1 MKGNGLET
9 GNNVMIAPGAVV
21 KGDVKLGDGAN
32 IWYNAVVRG
41 DDNFIEIGENT
52 NVQDNATLHV
62 SEDAPLM
69 IGNGVTIGHGA
80 IMHGCTVG
88 DNSLI
93 GMGAI
98 VLDHAVIGK
107 DCLVGAG
114 ALVTSGTVVPD
125 GSLILGSP
133 AKVRRQLTPE
143 EIQGN
148 KENALLYVKHAR
160 HLLEEE

>member
-1 MKGNGLET
+1 M
-9 GNNVMIAPGAVV
+9 
-21 KGDVKLGDGAN
+21 
-32 IWYNAVVRG
+32 RG

-148 KENALLYVKHAR
+148 TDNALLYVKHAR
-160 HLLEEE
+160 YLLEGE

>member
-9 GNNVMIAPGAVV
+9 GNNVMIASGAVV

-148 KENALLYVKHAR
+148 KDNALLYVKHAG